1 LSYNKLS
8 SGFAGTFNVNAG
20 TGEYIYISFPS
31 SFGTPTFYVGG
42 FEGGFSKISTISFTN
57 SYGITTNYDIYQS
70 DNVSLGA
77 TTVVVS

>member
-42 FEGGFSKISTISFTN
+42 FEGGISFLETVSFIN
-57 SYGITTNYDIYQS
+57 AYGITTNYDIYKS
-70 DNVSLGA
+70 DNASLGS